1 MKKFLTFVCALCI
14 SGATFAQFSGS
25 GSGTSSDPYLIFNPI
40 QLDQVRNFLGQS
52 GVCFKLMADID
63 LTEFIADNYPS
74 DGWLPI
80 GNSSAKFQGTFNG
93 NGKTIS
99 GLTINRVSTDDVG
112 FFGSISGATIKD
124 LTIIAV
130 SIRGKQYV
138 GGIAGDADESNISLC
153 EVEVNLTGTDYLG
166 GIAGYAYDS
175 NISLCEV
182 EVNLTG
188 TNKLGGIA
196 GYAYDSNISF
206 CEVEVNITGTNY
218 LGGIAGYCRSYNTSS
233 TIQNCIAT
241 TTIQTANTANYC
253 GGIAG
258 YCVAKYA
265 SNTISKNHATCAIST
280 KGNYVGGVV
289 GYSSSESDYRI
300 NITDNYAVGL
310 IQAQQYVG
318 GVVGY
323 AKGFYSNS
331 PGHTYISYNYI
342 LRNYA
347 NAQVIGTTE
356 VGGIVG
362 YGSLTHIKSNVALN
376 KVVSGTS
383 NVGRIYGTISDSSI
397 GTIGTSETNKA
408 LTTTQLI
415 VNDVAQSVSDD
426 LQHGQSAGK
435 SVLLYK
441 ASYQGIGWDFSS
453 VWNMQE
459 TESFPYLAYQTAPPT
474 IDQATAYSGSTTLSG
489 KGTDGATIY
498 ISVGGVAY
506 TATCTNNQWQLTVPA
521 LVAGSEV
528 RVYAKAADK
537 SRSYATSLTVAYLG
551 SGTQAD
557 PYRIYTMEELSNMSG
572 KGYFQL
578 MNDIDLSGCTNWTP
592 IASGSTLSGSFD
604 GQGYTISGL
613 AISSTQSQVGLF
625 AALNEMTIQNLHITL
640 AKSGVSGS
648 DLVGALAAKTIDCT
662 IQNCHVSGTVKGKA
676 TTGGLIGEA
685 RSTTITDCSMTGTV
699 NGGALIGGIVGNMDY
714 GTISRT
720 FFNGNL
726 VSAIASAK
734 AGGLVGEN
742 SAAVSECYTSGTVAS
757 VSTGA
762 IVGGLIGNNLSN
774 GQVTNCYSTAT
785 VKANDYAGGLIGYNY
800 APVTNCYATGNLTS
814 TNHAG
819 GLVGY
824 NDGTLSS
831 VANCC
836 VMNAKIDVSSSTG
849 TAIRV
854 IGGLKNNAPTPE
866 MNNYA
871 LKDMAVSI
879 NSIAQKIYDDNLN
892 GAAQTDADLKQEIT
906 YLLLGW
912 DMTDVWT
919 IDEGNAY
926 PTLAAFSAGSVEQ
939 SLHLSDTQT
948 AYRAG
953 TYPDGLDYTR
963 TIAIGDQYAAFCLP
977 FAVDIEANTTC
988 FAEMYQPLGIA
999 LQYQNTQ
1006 GEEVMKVLFVQT
1018 ETAAAGAPFVARLQ
1032 ESISTAVV
1040 QSDGDS
1046 IDAGVIEETVSI
1058 YPYEYKADAAGSQAA
1073 MPINGTLSFGGALSA
1088 LNITNAMTLQG
1099 TGEFS
1104 QATTMDI
1111 APFYTYLSIDSQLLP
1126 KCQKVI
1132 AFVSSESDTPS
1143 SIEALLNDM
1152 SDNKVNVYT
1161 IDGRCI
1167 MQSVSRE
1174 EALRQ
1179 LQQGLYLLNKKKVWI
1194 P

>member
-52 GVCFKLMADID
+52 EVCFKLMADID

-93 NGKTIS
+93 NGKTIT
-99 GLTINRVSTDDVG
+99 GLTINRGTTDYVG
-112 FFGSISGATIKD
+112 FFGYISGATIKD
-124 LTIIAV
+124 LTVVAI
-130 SIRGKQYV
+130 SIKGKQDV
-138 GGIAGDADESNISLC
+138 GGIAGHSDGSNISLC

-166 GIAGYAYDS
+166 GI
-175 NISLCEV
+175 V
-182 EVNLTG
+182 
-188 TNKLGGIA
+188 
-196 GYAYDSNISF
+196 
-206 CEVEVNITGTNY
+206 
-218 LGGIAGYCRSYNTSS
+218 GYCKSSYYTS

-241 TTIQTANTANYC
+241 TTIQTTNTTNYC

-258 YCVAKYA
+258 YCYRTN
-265 SNTISKNHATCAIST
+265 SYHITISKNHATCAIST

-289 GYSSSESDYRI
+289 GYSNSNSSYYSID
-300 NITDNYAVGL
+300 ITDNYAGGS

-323 AKGFYSNS
+323 TEGYSS
-331 PGHTYISYNYI
+331 NYI

-362 YGSLTHIKSNVALN
+362 LGYGSSTYIKSNVALN

-383 NVGRIYGTISDSSI
+383 NVGRIYGTISDSYI

-453 VWNMQE
+453 VWDMQE

-506 TATCTNNQWQLTVPA
+506 TATCTSNQWQLTVPA

-919 IDEGNAY
+919 IDEGNTY

-988 FAEMYQPLGIA
+988 FTEMYQPLGIA
-999 LQYQNTQ
+999 LQYQNKQ

>member
-52 GVCFKLMADID
+52 EVCFKLMADID

-93 NGKTIS
+93 NGKTIT
-99 GLTINRVSTDDVG
+99 GLTINRGTTDYVG
-112 FFGSISGATIKD
+112 FFGYISGATIKD
-124 LTIIAV
+124 LTVVAI
-130 SIRGKQYV
+130 SIKGKQDV
-138 GGIAGDADESNISLC
+138 GGIAGHSDGSNISLC

-166 GIAGYAYDS
+166 GI
-175 NISLCEV
+175 V
-182 EVNLTG
+182 
-188 TNKLGGIA
+188 
-196 GYAYDSNISF
+196 
-206 CEVEVNITGTNY
+206 
-218 LGGIAGYCRSYNTSS
+218 GYCKSSYYTS

-241 TTIQTANTANYC
+241 TTIQTTNTTNYC

-258 YCVAKYA
+258 YCYRTN
-265 SNTISKNHATCAIST
+265 SYHITISKNHATCAIST

-289 GYSSSESDYRI
+289 GYSNSNSSYYSID
-300 NITDNYAVGL
+300 ITDNYAGGS

-323 AKGFYSNS
+323 TEGYSS
-331 PGHTYISYNYI
+331 NYI

-362 YGSLTHIKSNVALN
+362 LGYGSSTYIKSNVALN

-383 NVGRIYGTISDSSI
+383 NVGRIYGTISDSYI

-453 VWNMQE
+453 VWDMQE

-506 TATCTNNQWQLTVPA
+506 TATCTSNQWQLTVPA

-919 IDEGNAY
+919 IDEGNTY

-988 FAEMYQPLGIA
+988 FTEMYQPLGIA

>member
-93 NGKTIS
+93 NGKTIT
-99 GLTINRVSTDDVG
+99 GLTIKRGSTDYVG
-112 FFGSISGATIKD
+112 FFGYISRATIKD
-124 LTIIAV
+124 LTVVAI
-130 SIRGKQYV
+130 SIKGTGNYV
-138 GGIAGDADESNISLC
+138 
-153 EVEVNLTGTDYLG
+153 
-166 GIAGYAYDS
+166 
-175 NISLCEV
+175 
-182 EVNLTG
+182 
-188 TNKLGGIA
+188 GGIA

-206 CEVEVNITGTNY
+206 CNLLVSQSIKGWNY
-218 LGGIAGYCRSYNTSS
+218 VGGIAGYSTGSNIYLCEVEVNLTGIDYLGGIVGYFKSYDTSS
-233 TIQNCIAT
+233 TIQKCIAT
-241 TTIQTANTANYC
+241 TTIQTANTTNYC

-258 YCVAKYA
+258 YCEKADSKII
-265 SNTISKNHATCAIST
+265 TISYNHATCAIST
-280 KGNYVGGVV
+280 KGNYVGGIV
-289 GYSSSESDYRI
+289 GYSNDKSSYSSSIDL
-300 NITDNYAVGL
+300 TDNYAVGT

-323 AKGFYSNS
+323 
-331 PGHTYISYNYI
+331 SYGSYNNYI

-347 NAQVIGTTE
+347 NAQVFGTTE

-362 YGSLTHIKSNVALN
+362 YGKYTYIKSNVALN

-383 NVGRIYGTISDSSI
+383 NVGRIYGTSGTSCI

-435 SVLLYK
+435 SVLQYK

-453 VWNMQE
+453 VWDMQE

-506 TATCTNNQWQLTVPA
+506 TATCTSNQWQLTVPA

-528 RVYAKAADK
+528 SVYAKAADK
-537 SRSYATSLTVAYLG
+537 SRSYATSLTVTYLG

-720 FFNGNL
+720 FFSGNL
-726 VSAIASAK
+726 ISAIASAK

-824 NDGTLSS
+824 NDGTLSN

-836 VMNAKIDVSSSTG
+836 AMNAKIDVLSSTG

-892 GAAQTDADLKQEIT
+892 GAAQTDADLKLEIT

-926 PTLAAFSAGSVEQ
+926 PILAAFSAEPVEQ

-963 TIAIGDQYAAFCLP
+963 TIAAGDQYAAFCLP
-977 FAVDIEANTTC
+977 FAVDIEDNTTC

-1046 IDAGVIEETVSI
+1046 IDAGVIEETTSI
-1058 YPYEYKADAAGSQAA
+1058 YPYEYKADAVGSQAA
-1073 MPINGTLSFGGALSA
+1073 MPINGTLTFGGALSTH
-1088 LNITNAMTLQG
+1088 NITNAMTLQG

-1104 QATTMDI
+1104 QAATMDI

-1152 SDNKVNVYT
+1152 SGNKVNVYT

-1179 LQQGLYLLNKKKVWI
+1179 LQQGLYLLNKEKVWI

>member
-40 QLDQVRNFLGQS
+40 QLDQVRNFLEQS
-52 GVCFKLMADID
+52 EVCFKLMADID

-80 GNSSAKFQGTFNG
+80 GNSSARFQGTFDG
-93 NGKTIS
+93 NGKTIT
-99 GLTINRVSTDDVG
+99 GLTINRVSTDYVG
-112 FFGSISGATIKD
+112 FFGYISGATIKD
-124 LTIIAV
+124 LTVVAI
-130 SIRGKQYV
+130 SIKGKQDV
-138 GGIAGDADESNISLC
+138 
-153 EVEVNLTGTDYLG
+153 
-166 GIAGYAYDS
+166 
-175 NISLCEV
+175 
-182 EVNLTG
+182 
-188 TNKLGGIA
+188 GGIA

-206 CEVEVNITGTNY
+206 CEVEVNLTGTDY
-218 LGGIAGYCRSYNTSS
+218 LGGIAGYCKSYNTSS

-241 TTIQTANTANYC
+241 TTIQTTNTTNYC

-258 YCVAKYA
+258 YCKKANVY
-265 SNTISKNHATCAIST
+265 NITISKNHATCAIST

-289 GYSSSESDYRI
+289 GYSNNGYSNNSSSDKRI
-300 NITDNYAVGL
+300 DITDNYAVGL

-323 AKGFYSNS
+323 TEGYDGSYK
-331 PGHTYISYNYI
+331 SYNYI

-362 YGSLTHIKSNVALN
+362 YSSITNIKSNVALN

-415 VNDVAQSVSDD
+415 VNDVAQSVSDG
-426 LQHGQSAGK
+426 LQQGQSAGK

-453 VWNMQE
+453 VWDMQE

-506 TATCTNNQWQLTVPA
+506 TATCTSNQWQLTVPA

-800 APVTNCYATGNLTS
+800 APATNCYATGNLTS

-919 IDEGNAY
+919 IDEGNTY

-988 FAEMYQPLGIA
+988 FTEMYQPLGIA
-999 LQYQNTQ
+999 LQYQNKQ

>member
-80 GNSSAKFQGTFNG
+80 GNSSAEFQGTFDG

-99 GLTINRVSTDDVG
+99 GLTINRVSTDYVG
-112 FFGSISGATIKD
+112 FFGYISRATIKD
-124 LTIIAV
+124 LTVVAV

-138 GGIAGDADESNISLC
+138 GGIAGYAYKSNISLCEVEVNLTGTDKLGGVAGYADDSNISFC

-166 GIAGYAYDS
+166 GIAGY
-175 NISLCEV
+175 CE
-182 EVNLTG
+182 
-188 TNKLGGIA
+188 
-196 GYAYDSNISF
+196 
-206 CEVEVNITGTNY
+206 
-218 LGGIAGYCRSYNTSS
+218 SYSSSS

-241 TTIQTANTANYC
+241 TTIQTAKTTNYC

-258 YCVAKYA
+258 YCKKANVY
-265 SNTISKNHATCAIST
+265 NITISKNHATCAIST

-289 GYSSSESDYRI
+289 GYSNNGYSNNSSSDNRTD
-300 NITDNYAVGL
+300 ITDNYAVGL

-323 AKGFYSNS
+323 TEGYYNNNS
-331 PGHTYISYNYI
+331 GNRSYNYI

-362 YGSLTHIKSNVALN
+362 YSSITNIKSNVALN

-383 NVGRIYGTISDSSI
+383 KVGRIYGTFRSSYSSSI

-415 VNDVAQSVSDD
+415 VNDVVQSVSDD

-453 VWNMQE
+453 VWDMQE

-506 TATCTNNQWQLTVPA
+506 TATCTSNQWQLTVPA

-742 SAAVSECYTSGTVAS
+742 SATVSECYTSGTVAS
-757 VSTGA
+757 MSTGA

-774 GQVTNCYSTAT
+774 GQITNCYSTAT

-831 VANCC
+831 VVNCC

-948 AYRAG
+948 TYRAG

-963 TIAIGDQYAAFCLP
+963 TIAIGDKYAAFCLP

-1143 SIEALLNDM
+1143 SIGALLNDM

>member
-80 GNSSAKFQGTFNG
+80 GNSSATFQGTFDG

-99 GLTINRVSTDDVG
+99 GLTINRVSTDYVG
-112 FFGSISGATIKD
+112 FFGYISGATIKD
-124 LTIIAV
+124 LTVVAV

-138 GGIAGDADESNISLC
+138 GGIAGHSDGSNISLC

-166 GIAGYAYDS
+166 GI
-175 NISLCEV
+175 V
-182 EVNLTG
+182 
-188 TNKLGGIA
+188 
-196 GYAYDSNISF
+196 
-206 CEVEVNITGTNY
+206 
-218 LGGIAGYCRSYNTSS
+218 GYCKSSYYTS

-241 TTIQTANTANYC
+241 TTIQTTNTTNYC

-258 YCVAKYA
+258 YCYRTN
-265 SNTISKNHATCAIST
+265 SYHITISKNHATCAIST

-289 GYSSSESDYRI
+289 GYSNSNSSYYSID
-300 NITDNYAVGL
+300 ITDNYAGGS

-323 AKGFYSNS
+323 TEGYSS
-331 PGHTYISYNYI
+331 NYI

-362 YGSLTHIKSNVALN
+362 LGYGSSTYIKSNVALN

-383 NVGRIYGTISDSSI
+383 NVGRIYGTIYGTIYDSYI

-453 VWNMQE
+453 VWDMQE

-474 IDQATAYSGSTTLSG
+474 IDQATAYSGNTMLSG

-506 TATCTNNQWQLTVPA
+506 TATCTSNQWQLTVPA

-726 VSAIASAK
+726 VSSIASAK

-757 VSTGA
+757 MSTSA

-800 APVTNCYATGNLTS
+800 APITNCYATGNLTS

-1099 TGEFS
+1099 TGEFL

>member
-52 GVCFKLMADID
+52 EVCFKLMADID

-93 NGKTIS
+93 NGKTIT
-99 GLTINRVSTDDVG
+99 GLTINRGTTDYVG
-112 FFGSISGATIKD
+112 FFGYISGATIKD
-124 LTIIAV
+124 LTVVAI
-130 SIRGKQYV
+130 SIKGKQDV
-138 GGIAGDADESNISLC
+138 GGIAGYSDGSNISLC

-166 GIAGYAYDS
+166 GI
-175 NISLCEV
+175 V
-182 EVNLTG
+182 
-188 TNKLGGIA
+188 
-196 GYAYDSNISF
+196 
-206 CEVEVNITGTNY
+206 
-218 LGGIAGYCRSYNTSS
+218 GYCKSSYYTS

-241 TTIQTANTANYC
+241 TTIQTTNTTNYC

-258 YCVAKYA
+258 YCYRTN
-265 SNTISKNHATCAIST
+265 SYHITISKNHATCAIST

-289 GYSSSESDYRI
+289 GYSNSNSSYYSID
-300 NITDNYAVGL
+300 ITDNYAGGT

-323 AKGFYSNS
+323 TEGYSS
-331 PGHTYISYNYI
+331 NYI

-362 YGSLTHIKSNVALN
+362 LGYGSSTYIKSNVALN

-383 NVGRIYGTISDSSI
+383 NVGRIYGTIYDSYI

-453 VWNMQE
+453 VWDMQE

-474 IDQATAYSGSTTLSG
+474 IDQATAYSGNTTLSG

-506 TATCTNNQWQLTVPA
+506 TAICTSNQWQLTVPA

-537 SRSYATSLTVAYLG
+537 SRSYATSLTVTYLG

-720 FFNGNL
+720 FFSGNL
-726 VSAIASAK
+726 ISAIASAI

-757 VSTGA
+757 VNTSA
-762 IVGGLIGNNLSN
+762 IVGGLIGNNLSY

-824 NDGTLSS
+824 NDGTLSN

-836 VMNAKIDVSSSTG
+836 AMNAKIDVSSSTG

-912 DMTDVWT
+912 DMTDVWS

-926 PTLAAFSAGSVEQ
+926 PTLAAFSAEPVEQ

-948 AYRAG
+948 TYRAG

-963 TIAIGDQYAAFCLP
+963 TIAAGDQYAAFCLP
-977 FAVDIEANTTC
+977 FAVDIEDNTTC

-1018 ETAAAGAPFVARLQ
+1018 ETAAAGAPFVVRLQ

-1046 IDAGVIEETVSI
+1046 IDAGVIEETTSI

-1104 QATTMDI
+1104 QAATMDI

-1152 SDNKVNVYT
+1152 SGNKVNVYT

-1174 EALRQ
+1174 DALRQ
-1179 LQQGLYLLNKKKVWI
+1179 LQQGLYLLNKEKVWI